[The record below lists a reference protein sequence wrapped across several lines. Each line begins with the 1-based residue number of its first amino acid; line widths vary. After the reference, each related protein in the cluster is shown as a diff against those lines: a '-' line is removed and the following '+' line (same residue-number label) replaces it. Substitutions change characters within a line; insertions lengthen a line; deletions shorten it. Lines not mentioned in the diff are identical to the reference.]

1 MDYYFLVERLNEI
14 SIYVGGFQSYF
25 LRSLGDGFVEDGMAG
40 SYNLQS
46 QNRRE
51 RLEAEAM
58 EEAVCRIKFSV
69 RLLFGQCL
77 FFFTPPK
84 SGILSGDIGHS
95 Y

>member
-1 MDYYFLVERLNEI
+1 LGGLDDYIF
-14 SIYVGGFQSYF
+14 G
-25 LRSLGDGFVEDGMAG
+25 SLGDGFVQDGMAG

-58 EEAVCRIKFSV
+58 EDPVCRIKFSFHLAFRQV
-69 RLLFGQCL
+69 S